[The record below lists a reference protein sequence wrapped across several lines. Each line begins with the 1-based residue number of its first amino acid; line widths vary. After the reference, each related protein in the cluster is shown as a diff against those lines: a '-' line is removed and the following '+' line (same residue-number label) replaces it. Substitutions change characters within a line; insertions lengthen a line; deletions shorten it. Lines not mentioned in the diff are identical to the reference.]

1 MAALPIRNLN
11 FLLRITI
18 MPFGDM
24 LYIVSSLQ
32 FIPEFRVSP
41 IPSADMATPKRFK
54 IQAKNYFI
62 TYPKCSLTKEEALSQ
77 IQNIQTPTNKK
88 YIKICRELHEDGS
101 PHLHVLIQFE
111 GKFVCTNNRFFDL
124 VSPTRSAHFH
134 PNIQGAKSSSDVKS
148 YIDKDGD
155 TMEWGEF
162 QIDGRSARGGQQ
174 SANDTAAKALK
185 SGSAEAALAIIR
197 EELPKDFIFQYHN
210 IKNNL
215 DRIFAPPLEVFIS
228 PFPSSSFDQVPE
240 ELEEWAAENVVSAA
254 ARPWRPKSIVIEGE
268 SRTGKTMW
276 ARSLGPHNYLC
287 GHLDLSPKV
296 YSNDAWYN
304 IIDDVDPHYLK
315 HFKEFMGAQRD
326 WQSNTKYGKPIQI
339 KGGIPTIFL
348 CNPGPN
354 SSYKEYLD
362 EDKNAALKNW
372 TLKNA
377 EFFTLTGPLY
387 SGTNQSPTPHR
398 EEEINS
404 QEEN

>member
-1 MAALPIRNLN
+1 MPRAFRLN
-11 FLLRITI
+11 
-18 MPFGDM
+18 
-24 LYIVSSLQ
+24 
-32 FIPEFRVSP
+32 
-41 IPSADMATPKRFK
+41 
-54 IQAKNYFI
+54 AKNYFL

-77 IQNIQTPTNKK
+77 LENLQTPVNKK
-88 YIKICRELHEDGS
+88 YIRVCRELHENGE

-111 GKFVCTNNRFFDL
+111 GKYQCTNNRFFDL

-148 YIDKDGD
+148 YLEKDGD
-155 TMEWGEF
+155 TIDWGEF

-174 SANDTAAKALK
+174 TANDAYA
-185 SGSAEAALAIIR
+185 AALNAGSKSEALRVIK
-197 EELPKDFIFQYHN
+197 ELAPKDYVLQFHN
-210 IKNNL
+210 LNANL
-215 DRIFAPPLEVFIS
+215 DRIFTPPVEVYVS
-228 PFPSSSFDQVPE
+228 PFSSSSFDQVPD

-254 ARPWRPKSIVIEGE
+254 ARPLRPKTIVIEGD

-304 IIDDVDPHYLK
+304 VIDDVDPHYLK

-326 WQSNTKYGKPIQI
+326 WQSNTKYGKPVQI

-354 SSYKEYLD
+354 SSYKEFLD
-362 EDKNAALKNW
+362 EEKNTALKNW
-372 TLKNA
+372 ALKNA
-377 EFFTLTGPLY
+377 IFVTLEGALY
-387 SGTNQSPTPHR
+387 SGSNQSAAQA
-398 EEEINS
+398 S
-404 QEEN
+404 QEGDQASTC